1 MCCLCV
7 TAALDTIHE
16 VDSAGVTS
24 DQWVNVSVALTH
36 LLTHSLT
43 HSSHSH
49 SSTLHVFDYI
59 NRFLRRRSTLV
70 WHSRDLK
77 WTATW
82 TERLLWTSCMPT
94 STIST
99 WMIISKQ
106 CVWLSDWVSDLV
118 WFNDSY
124 SAEHILHYSLLIF
137 ITHYSSSFHIIRGSI
152 SSPQPIVY
160 SFGVRLGLIWYVV
173 ALHHRIP
180 VLSSLILLYLAVI

>member
-1 MCCLCV
+1 MSFVMCCLCV

-36 LLTHSLT
+36 LLTH
-43 HSSHSH
+43 
-49 SSTLHVFDYI
+49 DYI

-137 ITHYSSSFHIIRGSI
+137 IPHYSFLIPHNTREYFLTTAYSI
-152 SSPQPIVY
+152 FFWCSI
-160 SFGVRLGLIWYVV
+160 GLDLIWYVV